1 MTTKISTNAAHNQK
15 FHEGVSVLRFFRLL
29 SDEEQRI
36 AYAILEGMRLQKDL
50 DSQARTEVSTRTGA

>member
-1 MTTKISTNAAHNQK
+1 MTGQANIGRTANPDFQ
-15 FHEGVSVLRFFRLL
+15 EGVNILRFFRLL

-50 DSQARTEVSTRTGA
+50 DSQSRERSKAGA